1 MMTTNKGSGEFLRK
15 LAADEDRR
23 LALDLATQ
31 AEMVAEFSKY
41 FDKVMEIA
49 VARLKRAEAFNQ

>member
-1 MMTTNKGSGEFLRK
+1 MEKKKGSGEFLGR
-15 LAADEDRR
+15 LAADEDLRIS
-23 LALDLATQ
+23 LDLATQ